1 MHYYTHNIGDFA
13 SATRMLGPL
22 EIGIAQ
28 ILLDEYARTEKP
40 LASDFIE
47 IVSQSVASRY
57 PAVSESLASGYVSLA
72 LRSLFEKTEAGYVC
86 PMLDE
91 QLKKYSERAERNRI
105 NASKPRKSKLK
116 SLRDS
121 ETSESLASGERVASD
136 SLTTNKPIT
145 NNQEPEVVVGEIAP
159 MPAQPALRA
168 AVAASPSA
176 ASPASLFPE
185 EVSEPAPKS
194 TSKYFPCPYE
204 QIVRLY
210 HEKLPMLPSIQTL
223 TTQRKAA
230 IKARWNQVIKEEHC
244 QTPEEVLELFA
255 FFFDRVAGNKF
266 LTGGIDPSPGHS
278 KPFRAGLDWLMKE
291 SNFVKIAE
299 NYYAR

>member
-1 MHYYTHNIGDFA
+1 MNFYPHNIGDFA
-13 SATRMLGPL
+13 VATQYLDDASVGLFVR
-22 EIGIAQ
+22 
-28 ILLDEYARTEKP
+28 LLDRYMSTEKP
-40 LASDFIE
+40 IKTDW
-47 IVSQSVASRY
+47 
-57 PAVSESLASGYVSLA
+57 VSLA
-72 LRSLFEKTEAGYVC
+72 FQGERFEKANGLLKALFEETEEGWIYA
-86 PMLDE
+86 PMADVIADY
-91 QLKKYSERAERNRI
+91 QAKAERNRV
-105 NASKPRKSKLK
+105 NGRKGGRPRKIQNPT
-116 SLRDS
+116 
-121 ETSESLASGERVASD
+121 ETQMVSGGFLNETQKN
-136 SLTTNKPIT
+136 LNQEPIT

-159 MPAQPALRA
+159 MPAQPDMRA

-210 HEKLPMLPSIQTL
+210 HEKLPMLPAIQTL

-244 QTPEEVLELFA
+244 QTPEEVLELFS

>member
-105 NASKPRKSKLK
+105 NASKPRKSKVK

-121 ETSESLASGERVASD
+121 EISESLASGERVANE
-136 SLTTNKPIT
+136 SLATNKPIT
-145 NNQEPEVVVGEIAP
+145 KNQEPIHTPLPPLQGEEAE
-159 MPAQPALRA
+159 RTE
-168 AVAASPSA
+168 AASPSKA
-176 ASPASLFPE
+176 ARKRGERLSIEALPE
-185 EVSEPAPKS
+185 EWRRYCEQEDPDLDPDRVWADFRDYW
-194 TSKYFPCPYE
+194 TSKAGSNAVKLDWCKTW
-204 QIVRLY
+204 QTNVRSY
-210 HEKLPMLPSIQTL
+210 RDAPDWK
-223 TTQRKAA
+223 RKPVL
-230 IKARWNQVIKEEHC
+230 KTKSKRQ
-244 QTPEEVLELFA
+244 EVNYDA
-255 FFFDRVAGNKF
+255 W
-266 LTGGIDPSPGHS
+266 LTG
-278 KPFRAGLDWLMKE
+278 E
-291 SNFVKIAE
+291 
-299 NYYAR
+299 Y